1 MLYTTTTKGILKN
14 YLIISLLNR
23 LRNGQCSSFRVWK
36 TCLKNVHFT
45 TWFRLFSQTSN
56 FDRFQFLSQFYCE
69 RAIVP
74 LKKALNKVYWKS
86 FLKMKAWEVHTNF
99 IKSTAFLFGNYSTL
113 ITLFILKL
121 NISSKKMNLVD
132 NVHSENNLRQS

>member
-1 MLYTTTTKGILKN
+1 MASVQVSESEKH
-14 YLIISLLNR
+14 
-23 LRNGQCSSFRVWK
+23 VWK
-36 TCLKNVHFT
+36 MYILLHDLDF
-45 TWFRLFSQTSN
+45 FSRTSN

-99 IKSTAFLFGNYSTL
+99 IKSTAF
-113 ITLFILKL
+113 
-121 NISSKKMNLVD
+121 
-132 NVHSENNLRQS
+132 